1 MATPRSTTSSRSGS
15 WNALEQG
22 KIVIVAGF
30 QGITDDGEITTLG
43 RGGSDTTAVAIA
55 AAIQADLCEIYT
67 DVDGIYST
75 DPRIVKHARKLDAIS
90 YDEML
95 ELANLG
101 AAILHPR
108 AVEYAKQYNVKL
120 VVRSSFTDA
129 KER

>member
-1 MATPRSTTSSRSGS
+1 MLTDEAHGRAKINDIKPKRILES
-15 WNALEQG
+15 LEQG

-43 RGGSDTTAVAIA
+43 RGGSDTTAVAMA

-67 DVDGIYST
+67 DVDGVYST
-75 DPRIVKHARKLDAIS
+75 DPRIVKHARKLKAIS

-101 AAILHPR
+101 AAVLHPR
-108 AVEYAKQYNVKL
+108 AVEYANN
-120 VVRSSFTDA
+120 TM
-129 KER
+129 